1 MSVTFK
7 GKPLIPSKY
16 LEAADLQGK
25 LVAVTIESIV
35 ARIELKNPKGEVDY
49 RPMFRLAGK
58 EKGWVLNKTNLK
70 LIAQVYGSKA
80 DQWIGKTVV
89 LYATRVE
96 SFGKTVD
103 AIRVDV
109 KATEARA
116 ANGGAGKKGAPPPAD
131 DVEPAHNP
139 ETGETTDAGA
149 ATEDYSGV
157 GGPAFDEKTDSSG
170 TEG

>member
-25 LVAVTIESIV
+25 SVAVTIEKIV
-35 ARIELKNPKGEVDY
+35 ARVELKNPKGEVDY
-49 RPMFRLAGK
+49 RPMFALRGK
-58 EKGWVLNKTNLK
+58 EKGWILNKTNLK
-70 LIAQVYGSKA
+70 LIAQVFGSKA

-89 LYATRVE
+89 IYATRVE

-109 KATEARA
+109 DATRARSELGDAGAKAS
-116 ANGGAGKKGAPPPAD
+116 D
-131 DVEPAHNP
+131 EPAHDA
-139 ETGETTDAGA
+139 ETGEVKDEGAESAEAGA
-149 ATEDYSGV
+149 A
-157 GGPAFDEKTDSSG
+157 
-170 TEG
+170 